1 MVAKGLYRYLKLAY
15 YFTAKAIKG
24 MLTYRWSFVANCIS
38 QALDYSVTF
47 LLMWIMISA
56 FDTMNGW
63 NAYEVMMLYAFS
75 LFAYGIAGTF
85 FFNIM
90 NLVPGQILKGTFDD
104 VLLKPVKI
112 LPYLISS
119 SFICNYI
126 AHMTLSAV
134 VVAICMRA
142 LNLSFTG
149 QFLGSA
155 AGILLCGSLVY
166 AGLFLIVTASAF
178 LAAKIDALF
187 QVMYFFR
194 EVSYYPV
201 SIFPRAIQVIVTTLV
216 PYGFVNY
223 YPLRALLGKEDNA
236 VFGWAAAWGPLVTTL
251 FFAAACFIF
260 VRSAKCYK
268 SSGS

>member
-1 MVAKGLYRYLKLAY
+1 MAAKGLYRYLRLT
-15 YFTAKAIKG
+15 YFFTKKAVKG
-24 MLTYRWSFVANCIS
+24 MMTFRWSFLFNCIS

-56 FDTMNGW
+56 FGDMDGW
-63 NAYEVMMLYAFS
+63 NAYEVMLLYACS

-90 NLVPGQILKGTFDD
+90 NLLPGQILRGAFDD
-104 VLLKPVKI
+104 VLVKPVKV

-126 AHMTLSAV
+126 AHMTLSAIV
-134 VVAICMRA
+134 MAVCLRA
-142 LNLSFTG
+142 LRIPVTVCL
-149 QFLGSA
+149 LRKA
-155 AGILLCGSLVY
+155 AGILFAGSLIY
-166 AGLFLIVTASAF
+166 GGLFLVVSGSAF
-178 LAAKIDALF
+178 LVAKIDVLF

-201 SIFPRAIQVIVTTLV
+201 SIFPRIIQVVVTTLV

-223 YPLRALLGKEDNA
+223 YPLRAFLGKEDGAAFPQA
-236 VFGWAAAWGPLVTTL
+236 VGWGIPVAAI
-251 FFAAACFIF
+251 FFALSCFF
-260 VRSAKCYK
+260 FHQSAKCYK

>member
-1 MVAKGLYRYLKLAY
+1 MVAKGLYRYLRLT
-15 YFTAKAIKG
+15 YFFTTKTIKG
-24 MLTYRWSFVANCIS
+24 MLTYRWSFLANCIS

-47 LLMWIMISA
+47 LLMWIMVSA

-63 NAYEVMMLYAFS
+63 NAYEVMLLYAFS
-75 LFAYGIAGTF
+75 LLAYGIAGTF

-104 VLLKPVKI
+104 VLVKPVKI

-126 AHMTLSAV
+126 AHMTLSV
-134 VVAICMRA
+134 VVMTVCVKA
-142 LNLSFTG
+142 LKLPFTWR
-149 QFLGSA
+149 FLGRT
-155 AGILLCGSLVY
+155 AGILLCGSLIY
-166 AGLFLIVTASAF
+166 AGLFLIVTAQAF
-178 LAAKIDALF
+178 LAAKIDTLF

-201 SIFPRAIQVIVTTLV
+201 SVFPKIIQVIVTTLV

-236 VFGWAAAWGPLVTTL
+236 VFGRAAAWGPLVSVL
-251 FFAAACFIF
+251 FFGIACIIF
-260 VRSAKCYK
+260 VRCAKCYK

>member
-1 MVAKGLYRYLKLAY
+1 
-15 YFTAKAIKG
+15 
-24 MLTYRWSFVANCIS
+24 
-38 QALDYSVTF
+38 
-47 LLMWIMISA
+47 
-56 FDTMNGW
+56 
-63 NAYEVMMLYAFS
+63 
-75 LFAYGIAGTF
+75 
-85 FFNIM
+85 M

-104 VLLKPVKI
+104 VLVKPVKI

-126 AHMTLSAV
+126 AHMTLSGI
-134 VVAICMRA
+134 VVAVCMRA
-142 LNLSFTG
+142 LKLSFTWL
-149 QFLGSA
+149 FLGRA
-155 AGILLCGSLVY
+155 AGILLCGSLIY

-194 EVSYYPV
+194 EVSYYPL

-236 VFGWAAAWGPLVTTL
+236 VFGRAAAWGPLVTTL

>member
-47 LLMWIMISA
+47 LLMWIMISS

-63 NAYEVMMLYAFS
+63 NAYEVMLLYAFS

-142 LNLSFTG
+142 LKISFTW
-149 QFLGSA
+149 QFWGSA

-166 AGLFLIVTASAF
+166 AELFLIVTASAF
-178 LAAKIDALF
+178 LAAKNDALF

-223 YPLRALLGKEDNA
+223 YPHRALLGKEDNA

-251 FFAAACFIF
+251 FLQPRVFFL
-260 VRSAKCYK
+260 
-268 SSGS
+268 